1 MIKHGFCPTCG
12 SFTAAAS
19 YIDSMSNRNER
30 LDFQTD
36 EEIAEEVRQAIA
48 GQGTID
54 LAKISVTVLNGIVTL
69 GGEVPDKELK
79 RLVADVAY
87 DVPSVL
93 DVHNLL
99 TLAATPTT

>member
-19 YIDSMSNRNER
+19 YIDGVDNRVER

-36 EEIAEEVRQAIA
+36 EEIAQQVREAIA
-48 GQGTID
+48 GQGAIALD
-54 LAKISVTVLNGIVTL
+54 KLSVTVLNGVVTL
-69 GGEVPDKELK
+69 SGQVDSKELK
-79 RLVADVAY
+79 RLTAELAY
-87 DVPSVL
+87 DVPSVI

-99 TLAATPTT
+99 SIAGARAT